1 MVINNYSN
9 NYTLSSYNMQ
19 QKVGIM
25 HSIRIKTSYT
35 TFRPP
40 HASENIIKFKT
51 NLVYDERKIQNNPNS
66 IFDFG

>member
-1 MVINNYSN
+1 
-9 NYTLSSYNMQ
+9 MQ